1 MKRRGSWE
9 TRYGFY
15 FAAIGSAFGLGNLWR
30 FPYIVGSSGGGA
42 FVIIYIFTALFI
54 GLPLLVA
61 ELILGKV
68 TRQSAIGA
76 LSSIE
81 EAEKGKTKWL
91 PLFGRVAFFSS
102 VLLLSYYAV
111 VSGWVLNFVLQF
123 FLGLFRDQ
131 SLQYAVLFKSLMSN
145 GWLQIGLTS
154 VHILF
159 CALVVG
165 KGVQQGIERWVGFTM
180 PVFGALLIYMTYKS
194 LMLAGSGEA
203 LRFLFYPDFSKL
215 TSETLVRAIG
225 HSLFTLSLGFGAMV
239 AFGSYLKEESRVPL
253 MALRVVL
260 LDTAISLCVGVLIFP
275 IVFSGGLRVDA
286 GATMLFETIPLLLNK
301 VGLSDFFGFAF
312 FLSAY
317 LAAFGASV
325 GLLESSVSNLV
336 DRKKFNRRQAGWIMA
351 SVVFVIALL
360 PALSSSVL
368 KSVRINDMSILQS
381 LDSLIIHWL
390 IPLAAI
396 GVSIAVG
403 YQMKM
408 KLKRNEF
415 IFDDKPSSYRL
426 FANWIFLLRWVIPIV
441 ISAALLGASSF
452 FISKLHQF
460 LIK

>member
-54 GLPLLVA
+54 GLPLLIA

-68 TRQSAIGA
+68 TRQSEIGA
-76 LSSIE
+76 LDSIA
-81 EAEKGKTKWL
+81 EAEGKKSRWM
-91 PLFGRVAFFSS
+91 PFFGRVAFFSS

-111 VSGWVLNFVLQF
+111 VSGWVLYFVMEFL
-123 FLGLFRDQ
+123 LGLFKEHP
-131 SLQYAVLFKSLMSN
+131 LQHSVLFKNLMTN

-159 CALVVG
+159 CTMVVG

-180 PVFGALLIYMTYKS
+180 PVFGVLLVYLIYQS
-194 LMLAGSGEA
+194 LTLPGSTDA

-215 TSETLVRAIG
+215 TSETLIRAIG
-225 HSLFTLSLGFGAMV
+225 HALFTLSLGFGAMV
-239 AFGSYLKEESRVPL
+239 TFGSYLREESRVPL
-253 MALRVVL
+253 AGMRVAL
-260 LDTAISLCVGVLIFP
+260 LDTAISLGVGILIFP
-275 IVFSGGLRVDA
+275 IVFTGGLKVDG
-286 GATMLFETIPLLLNK
+286 GATMLFETVPLLLNK
-301 VGLSDFFGFAF
+301 VGLGAFFGFAF
-312 FLSAY
+312 FLCTY

-336 DRKKFNRRQAGWIMA
+336 DRKKCKRRQASWLMGAITFA
-351 SVVFVIALL
+351 AGVL
-360 PALSSSVL
+360 PALSSSAL
-368 KSVRINDMSILQS
+368 KGVRINDMSVLQS

-390 IPLAAI
+390 IPLSAI
-396 GVSIAVG
+396 GISIAVG
-403 YQMKM
+403 YKMKM

-426 FANWIFLLRWVIPIV
+426 FANWIFVLRWMIPIV
-441 ISAALLGASSF
+441 ISGALLIEVVGAF
-452 FISKLHQF
+452 YNF
-460 LIK
+460 LAP